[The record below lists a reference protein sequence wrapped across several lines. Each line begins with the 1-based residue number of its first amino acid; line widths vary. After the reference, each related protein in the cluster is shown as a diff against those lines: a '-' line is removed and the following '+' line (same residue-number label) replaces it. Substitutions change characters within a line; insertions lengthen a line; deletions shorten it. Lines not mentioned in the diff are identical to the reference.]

1 MAVTEHD
8 RNHPFTY
15 TVNGEE
21 RSTTNDR
28 QTMGAVVEGAGFAP
42 AADYELAD
50 DNTER
55 QYTDPAEEVHLHQGQ
70 SFTVTYKGV
79 TQTS

>member
-1 MAVTEHD
+1 MTEHG

-21 RSTTNDR
+21 RSTSDAK
-28 QTMGAVVEGAGFAP
+28 QTMGAVVEGAGFVP

-50 DNTER
+50 DKTEK

-70 SFTVTYKGV
+70 SFTVIYKGV
-79 TQTS
+79 TPTS